1 MDENGSGVD
10 EGGVV
15 VDGSV
20 TDHGHDGGV
29 DQGSSVDQG
38 SRVVDGRVSDDWHD
52 GSVDQ
57 GSRVHDRGP
66 DNGGGV
72 DGHHC
77 RVHGDVAG
85 GSDSDGHEGG
95 QDDLRTTKMSVNTW
109 SRLLATR
116 KHYSN
121 KATYTSSLILPLPL
135 FVLIYLVQEVDV
147 SKRIMHHI
155 NCHLS
160 SIIYNHQHL
169 KIPT

>member
-20 TDHGHDGGV
+20 TDHRHDGGV
-29 DQGSSVDQG
+29 DQGSS
-38 SRVVDGRVSDDWHD
+38 VVDGRVSDDWHD
-52 GSVDQ
+52 RSVDQ

-66 DNGGGV
+66 DDGGGV

-85 GSDSDGHEGG
+85 GSDSNGHEGG
-95 QDDLRTTKMSVNTW
+95 QDDLRTTEMSVNTW
-109 SRLLATR
+109 SRLLVTR
-116 KHYSN
+116 KHYGKKTS
-121 KATYTSSLILPLPL
+121 TYRSSLILPSPL
-135 FVLIYLVQEVDV
+135 IVLIYLVQEVGV
-147 SKRIMHHI
+147 SKRIMHPI

-160 SIIYNHQHL
+160 SIIYKHQHL
-169 KIPT
+169 QIPT

>member
-15 VDGSV
+15 VNGSV
-20 TDHGHDGGV
+20 TDHRHDGGV
-29 DQGSSVDQG
+29 DQWSS
-38 SRVVDGRVSDDWHD
+38 VVDGRVSDDWHD

-66 DNGGGV
+66 DDGGGV

-95 QDDLRTTKMSVNTW
+95 QDDLQTKEMSVNTW
-109 SRLLATR
+109 SRLLATW

-121 KATYTSSLILPLPL
+121 KATYTSSLILPSPL
-135 FVLIYLVQEVDV
+135 YLVQEVGV
-147 SKRIMHHI
+147 SKRIMHPI
-155 NCHLS
+155 NCHLFN
-160 SIIYNHQHL
+160 IIYKHEHL
-169 KIPT
+169 QIAT